1 MLQKWNACYVKF
13 PGSRARSTTLAS
25 LASSLH
31 NTSSLAPYSWGLL
44 TEHQSPRALPRCSH
58 RWSRLSPTNAL
69 SLALI
74 YLLTKLTT
82 IHPFVSST
90 PGQYGVCLRPC
101 YLPWHDNLDFGR
113 PFSPRLA
120 TWCISLPCAS
130 LLHCRIL
137 VMDKISTGTDALGRS
152 KHCSQPCYM

>member
-1 MLQKWNACYVKF
+1 MHQKWKVKF
-13 PGSRARSTTLAS
+13 PGSRARSRVARLIS
-25 LASSLH
+25 LQH
-31 NTSSLAPYSWGLL
+31 HIPGVHWQNTSRLSLS
-44 TEHQSPRALPRCSH
+44 HHPRCSY
-58 RWSRLSPTNAL
+58 RWSPIKRTVTRTDLAP
-69 SLALI
+69 SLQVVPCT
-74 YLLTKLTT
+74 LLTKLTT

-90 PGQYGVCLRPC
+90 PGQYGVCLRHC
-101 YLPWHDNLDFGR
+101 YLPWHDKLDFGR

-137 VMDKISTGTDALGRS
+137 VMDKISTGSDALGRS